1 MTPETLATVHA
12 RAFAGQG
19 RAWSAAEFA
28 ALMASPL
35 VFVTGDTRGFALGRV
50 IADEAELLT
59 LATDPGHR
67 RQGHARACLSAF
79 AAEASARG
87 ADTAFLEVAEDNAAA
102 LALYDGAGFTQTAR
116 RAGYY
121 PGGRAA
127 VVMRK
132 SLQLMIDPEPRTF
145 GNHEI

>member
-1 MTPETLATVHA
+1 MTPEALAATHA

-28 ALMASPL
+28 ALLASPH
-35 VFVTGDTRGFALGRV
+35 VFVTGDARGFALGRV

-67 RQGHARACLSAF
+67 RQGRAHACLAAF
-79 AAEASARG
+79 AEEAQARG
-87 ADTAFLEVAEDNAAA
+87 AATAFLEVAEDNAAA
-102 LALYDGAGFTQTAR
+102 LALYAQAGFGETAR

-127 VVMRK
+127 VVMQRP
-132 SLQLMIDPEPRTF
+132 L
-145 GNHEI
+145 